1 MESYPG
7 KGSIVHCTVI
17 SPLNLGGFYSTCN
30 FSGVSVFPLKDLQVS
45 AARRTLMIVHRYP
58 VTQATALMESTHS
71 RVTVQ
76 GLGMKALHVRMTLM
90 SVTSHLPVKITV
102 LVTTAMAPTSVDV
115 FRDLKER
122 IVKSTLMNTS
132 QVHANMEVII
142 FSAFSFFPSGLFS
155 LSLWSTSSR

>member
-1 MESYPG
+1 
-7 KGSIVHCTVI
+7 
-17 SPLNLGGFYSTCN
+17 
-30 FSGVSVFPLKDLQVS
+30 
-45 AARRTLMIVHRYP
+45 MIVHRCP
-58 VTQATALMESTHS
+58 VTQAAASMESTRS

-76 GLGMKALHVRMTLM
+76 GLGMKAQHVRMTLM

-102 LVTTAMAPTSVDV
+102 LVTTAMALTSVDV

-122 IVKSTLMNTS
+122 IVKSMLMSTS